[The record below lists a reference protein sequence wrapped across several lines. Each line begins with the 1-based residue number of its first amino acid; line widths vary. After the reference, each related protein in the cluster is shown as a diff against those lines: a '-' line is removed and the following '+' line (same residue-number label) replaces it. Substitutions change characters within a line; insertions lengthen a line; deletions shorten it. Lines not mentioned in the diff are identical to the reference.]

1 MIVGAG
7 FKPARN
13 RNSVKYESPWFDFIL
28 CARLRL
34 ALHLNLGIGLC
45 VDNID

>member
-13 RNSVKYESPWFDFIL
+13 RNNDQTETSVNNNLF
-28 CARLRL
+28 LRITKGVPPL
-34 ALHLNLGIGLC
+34 TI
-45 VDNID
+45 IDYNQI